1 MFAFIAGG
9 AASGK
14 SAWAESLA
22 MALGGRKCYI
32 ATMEPFGEEA
42 EIRIQHHRN
51 ARREKGFQTA
61 EIYTGM
67 ARSVGTLC
75 CDTALLECM
84 TNWMANEMYSPSG
97 AGKDALGAVKKGI
110 DALCAAVSNLV
121 VVSGDLFCEGLDYG
135 PYTGDYLEN
144 LAEVSRC
151 LSARADL
158 VVELCCGIPI
168 VHRHNDVG
176 RAWLEKMA

>member
-1 MFAFIAGG
+1 MLAFIAGG

-42 EIRIQHHRN
+42 EIRIQRHRN
-51 ARREKGFQTA
+51 SRREKGFQTA

-67 ARSVGTLC
+67 AHSVDTLC

-84 TNWMANEMYSPSG
+84 TNWMANEKYSP
-97 AGKDALGAVKKGI
+97 
-110 DALCAAVSNLV
+110 
-121 VVSGDLFCEGLDYG
+121 
-135 PYTGDYLEN
+135 TG
-144 LAEVSRC
+144 
-151 LSARADL
+151 
-158 VVELCCGIPI
+158 
-168 VHRHNDVG
+168 
-176 RAWLEKMA
+176 

>member
-1 MFAFIAGG
+1 MLAFIAGG

-67 ARSVGTLC
+67 AHSVGTLC

-110 DALCAAVSNLV
+110 DALCAA
-121 VVSGDLFCEGLDYG
+121 GLWSLYRRIPG
-135 PYTGDYLEN
+135 KPGGSQPLSVGTG
-144 LAEVSRC
+144 RP
-151 LSARADL
+151 R
-158 VVELCCGIPI
+158 
-168 VHRHNDVG
+168 G
-176 RAWLEKMA
+176 RTLLRDTNRSPSQ

>member
-1 MFAFIAGG
+1 MLAFIAGG

-67 ARSVGTLC
+67 AHSVDTLC
-75 CDTALLECM
+75 CDTACGSSCG
-84 TNWMANEMYSPSG
+84 NVSGGGNRRGSAIPGFGSG
-97 AGKDALGAVKKGI
+97 A
-110 DALCAAVSNLV
+110 
-121 VVSGDLFCEGLDYG
+121 
-135 PYTGDYLEN
+135 
-144 LAEVSRC
+144 
-151 LSARADL
+151 
-158 VVELCCGIPI
+158 CGI
-168 VHRHNDVG
+168 
-176 RAWLEKMA
+176 